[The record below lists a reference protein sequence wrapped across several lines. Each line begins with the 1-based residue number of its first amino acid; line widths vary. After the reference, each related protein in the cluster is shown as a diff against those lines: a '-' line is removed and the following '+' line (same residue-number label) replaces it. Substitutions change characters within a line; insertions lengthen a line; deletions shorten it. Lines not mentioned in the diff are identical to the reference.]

1 MSEKIRIF
9 TSKFCPPCQE
19 LKNKLTPEELKKIEF
34 VDIHT
39 DEGFKEAMDK
49 KILGVP
55 FVEKDGKRCRILFNG
70 DKVKFDCG
78 EKNG

>member
-1 MSEKIRIF
+1 MSDKIRIF
-9 TSKFCPPCQE
+9 TSPLCPPCIE
-19 LKNKLTPEELKKIEF
+19 LKKKLSPEELAKIEF

-55 FVEKDGKRCRILFNG
+55 FVEKNG
-70 DKVKFDCG
+70 RKCKIIYKNNNVIFDC
-78 EKNG
+78 EDKNS

>member
-9 TSKFCPPCQE
+9 TSEFCPPCQE

-39 DEGFKEAMDK
+39 DQGFKEAMDK
-49 KILGVP
+49 KIIGVP
-55 FVEKDGKRCRILFNG
+55 FVEKDGKRCRILLNG
-70 DKVKFDCG
+70 DKIKFEGG
-78 EKNG
+78 ERNA